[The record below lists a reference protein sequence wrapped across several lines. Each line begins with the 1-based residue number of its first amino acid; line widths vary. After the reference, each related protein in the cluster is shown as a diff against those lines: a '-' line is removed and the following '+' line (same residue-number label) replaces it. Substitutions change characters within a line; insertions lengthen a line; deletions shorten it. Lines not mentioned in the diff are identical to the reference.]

1 MCKDYIWEHSNLMA
15 KFTYNRWGQLIQLCA
30 EFLGLSFD
38 KQVIQLLYN
47 YNICCVSSSEWNFE
61 RNDKQVDDS
70 KAFI

>member
-47 YNICCVSSSEWNFE
+47 YNICCVSSSE
-61 RNDKQVDDS
+61 
-70 KAFI
+70 